1 MTEIDDKTRAQVLR
15 WALDEIPMDD
25 DMQAALRG
33 WIDDLDPPEP
43 KFEDGDYALWTP
55 GGARLLAT
63 RNATGGA
70 VPWWVGFGSYTDDRV
85 RVAFSRIE
93 KLRIADDDEVI
104 IKREDVEWVAQYL
117 RAFPPMTQ
125 AKAIH
130 ADRIKAALNEQGG
143 EQR

>member
-104 IKREDVEWVAQYL
+104 HQARGRGMG
-117 RAFPPMTQ
+117 RAVPSCVP
-125 AKAIH
+125 AH
-130 ADRIKAALNEQGG
+130 DPG
-143 EQR
+143 EGHPRRPHQSRAERAGR